1 MWFKFDVYVWVSEI
15 DVVVLMLVY
24 VFWSD
29 VCKIVVGDE
38 VIGFKEIV
46 CNCVIEDDVEIL
58 VEFVVVIDVVICDEV
73 VFLVVKLICCRW
85 CVVFI
90 FVVLNDLVIDGF
102 VFLVK
107 FLLFKCKKKIIFY
120 KKIVKIF
127 FFC

>member
-1 MWFKFDVYVWVSEI
+1 MFDVYVWMSEMG
-15 DVVVLMLVY
+15 VVLLLVY

-29 VCKIVVGDE
+29 VCKIVVRDE

-73 VFLVVKLICCRW
+73 VFLVVKLVCCRW

-90 FVVLNDLVIDGF
+90 VVVLNDLVIDGF
-102 VFLVK
+102 
-107 FLLFKCKKKIIFY
+107 
-120 KKIVKIF
+120 F
-127 FFC
+127 F